1 MLILGLVLLVIGFI
15 ADVAILQTIGIILLI
30 VGAVLWILDRWDA
43 RLAAVGTTGSA
54 PACHRCSDEDAVQD
68 VVSMSG
74 HLPSAREDL
83 RGWLLTWVPELVKRR
98 ARWAGG
104 RRPLVKVAICIR
116 YGR

>member
-54 PACHRCSDEDAVQD
+54 SACHRLIRDGAVTI
-68 VVSMSG
+68 S
-74 HLPSAREDL
+74 
-83 RGWLLTWVPELVKRR
+83 WL
-98 ARWAGG
+98 
-104 RRPLVKVAICIR
+104 
-116 YGR
+116 